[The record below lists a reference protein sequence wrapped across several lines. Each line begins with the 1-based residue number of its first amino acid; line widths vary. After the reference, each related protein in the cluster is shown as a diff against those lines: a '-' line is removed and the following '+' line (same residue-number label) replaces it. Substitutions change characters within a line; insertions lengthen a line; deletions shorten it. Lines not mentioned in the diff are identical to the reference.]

1 MGDQL
6 SDGRKIRVLNVVD
19 DSTRKCL
26 ASLVAASLSS
36 AKEVK
41 DPDQLIPERAAPK
54 GDCVGQRTGMSE
66 QAAQPLSARTR
77 GQAQLH
83 PAGEASG
90 ERSGREFQQVVAQ

>member
-6 SDGRKIRVLNVVD
+6 SDGRRIRVLNVVD

-54 GDCVGQRTGMSE
+54 GDCVE
-66 QAAQPLSARTR
+66 
-77 GQAQLH
+77 QLH
-83 PAGEASG
+83 PAGEAENALIESSNW
-90 ERSGREFQQVVAQ
+90 RSRNECLNAH